1 MIQLIQNALKLV
13 SKSQNQ
19 RNREEM
25 EENGAKIEALESLKN
40 PKSRQTSRSVWS
52 DWLLGQRFDFSIFAY
67 FLILWSSSCHFQ
79 LKFQIF
85 YA

>member
-52 DWLLGQRFDFSIFAY
+52 D
-67 FLILWSSSCHFQ
+67 
-79 LKFQIF
+79 
-85 YA
+85 